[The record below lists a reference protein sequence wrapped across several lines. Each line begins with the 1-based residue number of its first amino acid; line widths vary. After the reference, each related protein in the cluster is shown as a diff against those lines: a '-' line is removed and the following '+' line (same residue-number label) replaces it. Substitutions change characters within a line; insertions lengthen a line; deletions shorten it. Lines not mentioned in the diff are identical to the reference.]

1 MMDTFSWMLLLV
13 ASGVLVG
20 GLVYT
25 YQVGKRQKVQGE
37 YDAPVSEKV
46 AAHPYVRNPIFIA
59 YIVFVALLLGY
70 IAYVAIQT

>member
-1 MMDTFSWMLLLV
+1 MDTFSWMLLLV

-20 GLVYT
+20 GTCLYVSSRKAT
-25 YQVGKRQKVQGE
+25 KVQGE